1 VTDLLH
7 SLQAALGSTYRLE
20 RELGGGGMSRVFVAT
35 ETALGRRV
43 VVKLLAPELGVGI
56 SADRFRREIQMAA
69 RLQHPHIV
77 PLLAAGE
84 VKLEGSN
91 TSLLYFTM
99 PFVEGESL
107 RARLAKGPL
116 PSAEAMRVLRE
127 VADALDYAHR
137 QNIVHRDIKPDNIL
151 LSNGHAV
158 VTDFGVAKALSTATS
173 MDVNATATSV
183 GTVIGTPAYMAPEQG
198 AGDPDVGPA
207 ADIYALG
214 VTTFE
219 MLSGQTPFKGT
230 TPRAILAAQLTSDA
244 PALDT
249 FRQDLAP
256 ALPPLVRR
264 LLSKEPA
271 ARPSAAELLG
281 LLEQVGTPAP
291 GTLVVPPMPARRA
304 RPSGL
309 RIGLIVAGA
318 MAAVILGLR
327 VTGLL
332 PMRTLLAEGKFG
344 SRDQVVLAD
353 MDVPGDSALGSALT
367 EALRVD
373 LSQSDVLQL
382 LSSSQVRSTLRL
394 MQQPEDRALGSTFAR
409 EVAVRS
415 GAKGVIAGRIER
427 VGGQMIVTLRL
438 VSPES
443 GDDLAAFRETAKD
456 STELLGAL
464 DKVTKQMRRR
474 IGESLRNVRASPPM
488 EAVTTSSL
496 VALQKY
502 SQAVAATN
510 RGDYPQAQRL
520 LEEALVVDTAFAMA
534 WRKLGVVYLNQGE
547 PYKARQPLTR
557 AFQFRD
563 RLPDRERYLTMGSYY
578 DHVGFDNDKAV
589 AAYRSALEIDS
600 LDPVATNNLAAI
612 LGAQGDDS
620 AAVVY
625 YGRALAG
632 RDSSPV
638 ALRSLVFALIDDGQL
653 DGATAVQ
660 QAALTRTPGNIEL
673 QDAGIALA
681 AARGDYA
688 TSERLARAA
697 SAKPDLLFNL
707 RMEALDWAIAGS
719 AIQGKLQRASADAR
733 DRAAMGTTSGRAGA
747 YYGSFT
753 YIATMDALYRNRPEQ
768 GKRLLDSVLAAR
780 PLSGKPPDERPY
792 HDLAYTYALAG
803 DGARARALL
812 TEGATVVD
820 TAQWRSLEPSRHLI
834 MGLLALQEGR
844 PAEAVRENHAA
855 LGRNSEC
862 RPCAMAALGRSFD
875 AAGQP
880 DSAIWWSE
888 QYLASTEMTR
898 VYEDFQSR
906 GQTYRRL
913 GELYEEKGDR
923 EKAANYYQEFID
935 LWRDADADLQPQ
947 VADVK
952 KKLAK
957 VAGEPK

>member
-1 VTDLLH
+1 MTDLLH

-43 VVKLLAPELGVGI
+43 VVKLLSPELGHGI

-91 TSLLYFTM
+91 TALLYFTM
-99 PFVEGESL
+99 PLVEGESL
-107 RARLAKGPL
+107 RVRLAKGPL

-173 MDVNATATSV
+173 TDVNATATSV

-230 TPRAILAAQLTSDA
+230 TPRAILAAQLTSEA
-244 PALDT
+244 PALDNY
-249 FRQDLAP
+249 RQDLAP

-264 LLSKEPA
+264 LLSKEPS
-271 ARPSAAELLG
+271 ARPSAGELLG

-291 GTLVVPPMPARRA
+291 GTLVTPPMPVRRA
-304 RPSGL
+304 QPSGL
-309 RIGLIVAGA
+309 RIGLIVAGVL
-318 MAAVILGLR
+318 AALLLGLR

-353 MDVPGDSALGSALT
+353 VEVPGDSALGSALT

-415 GAKGVIAGRIER
+415 GAKGVIAGRVER

-443 GDDLAAFRETAKD
+443 GDDMAAFRETAKD
-456 STELLGAL
+456 STGLLAAL
-464 DKVTKQMRRR
+464 DAVTKQLRRR
-474 IGESLRNVRASPPM
+474 IGESLHKVRASQPM

-510 RGDYPQAQRL
+510 RGDYPQAQHL
-520 LEEALVVDTAFAMA
+520 LEEALAIDTAFAMA
-534 WRKLGVVYLNQGE
+534 WRKLGVVFGNQGE
-547 PYKARQPLTR
+547 SFKARQPATR

-563 RLPDRERYLTMGSYY
+563 RLPDRERYLTTGTYY
-578 DHVGFDNDKAV
+578 TTVGFDEDKAA

-600 LDPVATNNLAAI
+600 LDPTAANNLATI
-612 LGAQGDDS
+612 LGNQGDDS
-620 AAVVY
+620 ASVVY
-625 YGRALAG
+625 YRRALVE

-638 ALRSLVFALIDDGQL
+638 AFRNLILALIDAGQL
-653 DGATAVQ
+653 DSAEALQ
-660 QAALTRTPGNIEL
+660 QAVLKRVPGSIEI
-673 QDAGIALA
+673 QSTANALA
-681 AARGDYA
+681 AVRGDYA
-688 TSERLARAA
+688 TSERLARAT
-697 SAKPDLLFNL
+697 SANPDYPLNL
-707 RMEALDWAIAGS
+707 RIDALGWAIAGS
-719 AIQGKLQRASADAR
+719 AAQGKLQRASADAR
-733 DRAAMGTTSGRAGA
+733 DRAAMGTTLGRAGA
-747 YYGSFT
+747 YYGSFA
-753 YIATMDALYRNRPEQ
+753 YIASMDALYRNHPER
-768 GKRLLDSVLAAR
+768 GKQLLDSVLAAR
-780 PLSGKPPDERPY
+780 PLAGTPPDERPY

-803 DGARARALL
+803 DARRARALL
-812 TEGATVVD
+812 AEGAAVVD
-820 TAQWRSLEPSRHLI
+820 TAQWRSMEPFRRMI
-834 MGLLALQEGR
+834 AGLLLLQEGR
-844 PAEAVRENHAA
+844 PEEAIRENRAA

-862 RPCAMAALGRSFD
+862 RPCAMAALGRAFD

-888 QYLASTEMTR
+888 RYLASTKMVR
-898 VYEDFQSR
+898 LYEDFQSR
-906 GQTYRRL
+906 GPTYRRL
-913 GELYEEKGDR
+913 AELYEAKGDR
-923 EKAANYYQEFID
+923 EMAASYYQKFID

-957 VAGEPK
+957 VVGEK

>member
-1 VTDLLH
+1 MSELLD
-7 SLQAALGSTYRLE
+7 SLQTALGSPYRLE
-20 RELGGGGMSRVFVAT
+20 RELGGGGMSRVFMAT
-35 ETALGRRV
+35 DTALGRRV
-43 VVKLLAPELGVGI
+43 VIKLLSPELGLGI
-56 SADRFRREIQMAA
+56 SADRFRREIQLAA

-91 TSLLYFTM
+91 TALLYFTM

-137 QNIVHRDIKPDNIL
+137 QNIVHRDIKPDTIL

-230 TPRAILAAQLTSDA
+230 TPRAILAAQLTSEA

-249 FRQDLAP
+249 LRQDLAP

-264 LLSKEPA
+264 MLAREPA
-271 ARPSAAELLG
+271 HRPSGSELLG
-281 LLEQVGTPAP
+281 LLDQVSTPAP
-291 GTLVVPPMPARRA
+291 GTLVIPALPAARAGRR
-304 RPSGL
+304 GL
-309 RIGLIVAGA
+309 KIGLVAVGVL
-318 MAAVILGLR
+318 AALLLGLR

-353 MDVPGDSALGSALT
+353 VDVPGDSALGGALT

-394 MQQPEDRALGSTFAR
+394 MQQPEDRALSFAPAR

-415 GAKGVIAGRIER
+415 GAKGVIAGRVER

-438 VSPES
+438 VAPES

-464 DKVTKQMRRR
+464 DKVTKQLRRR
-474 IGESLRNVRASPPM
+474 IGESLRKVRASQPM
-488 EAVTTSSL
+488 QAVTTSSL

-502 SQAVAATN
+502 SQAVALTD
-510 RGDYPQAQRL
+510 RGDYTQAQQL
-520 LEEALVVDTAFAMA
+520 LEEALAIDTAFAMA
-534 WRKLGVVYLNQGE
+534 WRKLGVVYGNQGLSF
-547 PYKARQPLTR
+547 KAREPLTH

-563 RLPDRERYLTMGSYY
+563 RLPDLERYLAVGSYY
-578 DHVGFDNDKAV
+578 SSVAFEEDKAA

-600 LDPVATNNLAAI
+600 LDPVAANNLALI
-612 LGAQGDDS
+612 LSNQGDE
-620 AAVVY
+620 AGALPY
-625 YGRALAG
+625 YRRALAG
-632 RDSSPV
+632 RDSSPIALTNMVYAFVDVGHTDSAEALQQLALKRTPENAQVQAAGAVV
-638 ALRSLVFALIDDGQL
+638 AAAKGDFTAVERAGRALGANPDIPPNTRMMAL
-653 DGATAVQ
+653 DGAG
-660 QAALTRTPGNIEL
+660 AAE
-673 QDAGIALA
+673 
-681 AARGDYA
+681 
-688 TSERLARAA
+688 
-697 SAKPDLLFNL
+697 
-707 RMEALDWAIAGS
+707 
-719 AIQGKLQRASADAR
+719 AIQGRLQRADENAR
-733 DRAAMGTTSGRAGA
+733 ARAVLATATDRPGA
-747 YYGSFT
+747 YYSAFAD
-753 YIATMDALYRNRPEQ
+753 IAAYNAVYRGDPAR
-768 GKRLLDSVLAAR
+768 GKRLLDSVLMAQPLAR
-780 PLSGKPPDERPY
+780 VPPDRRPY
-792 HDLAYTYALAG
+792 LDLAWTYVLVGDAG
-803 DGARARALL
+803 RARALL
-812 TEGATVVD
+812 AEGASSVD
-820 TAQWRSLEPSRHLI
+820 SAQWRAGENYRRSI
-834 MGLLALQEGR
+834 MGLLALQENR
-844 PAEAVRENHAA
+844 PADAIREYSSA
-855 LGRNSEC
+855 LNKQTGC
-862 RPCAMAALGRSFD
+862 RPCVMAALGRSFD
-875 AAGQP
+875 AAGQR

-888 QYLASTEMTR
+888 EYLASTNRIRMM
-898 VYEDFQSR
+898 EDALSLAP
-906 GQTYRRL
+906 TYRRL

-923 EKAANYYQEFID
+923 DKAARYYQKFVD
-935 LWRDADADLQPQ
+935 LWREADTDLQPQ
-947 VADVK
+947 LADVK
-952 KKLAK
+952 RKLAR
-957 VAGEPK
+957 VVGEK